1 MALEKTTIIGIVAG
15 FACIVIS
22 ILLGEGGELMS
33 FADLPS
39 VFIVFGGTIFSTVVA
54 YPGKVLKSLTT
65 VYKTAFKK
73 KEIDL
78 QKDIDLIIDIANIAR
93 REGLLALEDAVNN
106 VDNPFLKK
114 GIMLVVDGADPE
126 LIKNVMEA
134 EIYFVQERHAKG
146 QAVIDSMADFAPAY
160 GMIGTLIGLINMLK
174 NLNNSEA
181 LGPGMAVALVTT
193 FYGVVLANLVL
204 KPVSKKLKLMTASE
218 AQEKELLLEGLLSI
232 QDGENPRIIK
242 DKLYSFI
249 SRREI
254 RKAEEATE
262 KLKPETEEIGDGQ

>member
-1 MALEKTTIIGIVAG
+1 MEKTTAIGIVAG

-22 ILLGEGGELMS
+22 ILIGEGGDVMS
-33 FADLPS
+33 FMDLPS
-39 VFIVFGGTIFSTVVA
+39 VFIVFGGTIFSTIVA
-54 YPGKVLKSLTT
+54 YPGKILKSLTT

-73 KEIDL
+73 KEVDL

-93 REGLLALEDAVNN
+93 REGLLALEDAIANI
-106 VDNPFLKK
+106 DSPFLKK
-114 GIMLVVDGADPE
+114 GVMLVVDGADPE

-174 NLNNSEA
+174 NLNNTDA

-204 KPVSKKLKLMTASE
+204 KPISKKLKIMTAAE

-254 RKAEEATE
+254 QQAEEAQSSI
-262 KLKPETEEIGDGQ
+262 KPETEEVPNGR